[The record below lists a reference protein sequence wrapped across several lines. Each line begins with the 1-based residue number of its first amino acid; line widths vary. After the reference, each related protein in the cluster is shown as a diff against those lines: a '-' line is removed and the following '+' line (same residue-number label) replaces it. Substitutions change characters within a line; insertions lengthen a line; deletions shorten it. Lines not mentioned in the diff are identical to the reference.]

1 MRARRPQYPM
11 SLLQTRWP
19 HFASDLRSPPYTS
32 SPVLPICHRRQFRTV
47 TLLPPHTP
55 MPARESHDALSPS
68 SVTPFAPDTFTAG
81 PVEYLNANPS
91 RTTFAESLTRT
102 SGSLA
107 SESATSLKP
116 SAVG

>member
-1 MRARRPQYPM
+1 M
-11 SLLQTRWP
+11 
-19 HFASDLRSPPYTS
+19 
-32 SPVLPICHRRQFRTV
+32 LPICHRRQFRTV

-68 SVTPFAPDTFTAG
+68 SVTSAAPDTFTAG
-81 PVEYLNANPS
+81 PVEYLNSNPS
-91 RTTFAESLTRT
+91 RTTFAAFRTRT
-102 SGSLA
+102 SGSFA